1 MARMKSVF
9 LFTLAAILEI
19 AACFAFWQWVRQGP
33 SALWL
38 LPGLVSLA
46 AFAWVLTQVNVAH
59 AGRAYAIYGGI
70 YIAAS
75 LVWLRLVEGHRP
87 DVWDFG
93 GAALCIGGAL
103 LMFYGPRG

>member
-1 MARMKSVF
+1 MKSVL

-19 AACFAFWQWVRQGP
+19 AGCFAFWQWMRLGR

-46 AFAWVLTQVNVAH
+46 AFAWLLTKVDVPH

-75 LVWLRLVEGHRP
+75 LLWLRIVEGHRP
-87 DVWDFG
+87 DVWDLS
-93 GAALCIGGAL
+93 GATLCVGGAL